1 MEFGIIDTFFD
12 NNDAVNFFNYL
23 LKKNLSIDKI
33 TLSCCTK
40 IKNRINIQVILNN
53 YKTIICPAKTDY
65 RWFSVSRQHI
75 SDSNQLINND
85 IHEFS
90 AKEEDY
96 HKLFNFILGNNNI
109 NHISENIEKIKEQ
122 ISHIKKKIEQ

>member
-40 IKNRINIQVILNN
+40 IKNRINIQVILND
-53 YKTIICPAKTDY
+53 YKTIICPVKTDY

-75 SDSNQLINND
+75 SNSNQLTDND

-90 AKEEDY
+90 AKEEDFD
-96 HKLFNFILGNNNI
+96 KLFNFIWGDNNI
-109 NHISENIEKIKEQ
+109 NNISKNIEIIKKQ
-122 ISHIKKKIEQ
+122 ITNIKKKIEQ